1 MILITSMGG
10 CASTSFIGWSSK
22 RTKCNCPLNSEGIPI
37 AGPGANPKGLKH
49 RSVPPKQND
58 PYLKRENSFDR
69 LDISEGPIKRSIF
82 LYDSPYNMVL
92 SLFRRNI
99 AMGHAMAVT
108 EKRPTHNNILDN
120 FLDQGQDSF
129 EFYQQFESWTNK
141 NNGCEYPRLLVKFES
156 LWDNLDYLFGYM
168 GVPAS
173 EIKHFIRKHT
183 RVNRMSELSDEQKH
197 KLYAIYSDLDAKM
210 NNMSGVELI

>member
-10 CASTSFIGWSSK
+10 CASTSFIGWTSK
-22 RTKCNCPLNSEGIPI
+22 RTECNCPLNSEGISQK
-37 AGPGANPKGLKH
+37 GPGANPRGLKH
-49 RSVPPKQND
+49 RIKPPLLSD
-58 PYLKRENSFDR
+58 EYLNIQNSFNR
-69 LDISEGPIKRSIF
+69 SDINSGPIKRSIF

-108 EKRPTHNNILDN
+108 GNRPPHANN
-120 FLDQGQDSF
+120 LDQFLNQGVDSF
-129 EFYQQFESWTNK
+129 QFNKQFENWTNK
-141 NNGCEYPRLLVKFES
+141 NIECEYPRLLVKFES

-168 GVPAS
+168 GIPTS

-183 RVNRMSELSDEQKH
+183 RVNRMSELSDEQKR
-197 KLYAIYSDLDAKM
+197 KLYAIYSDLDTKM
-210 NNMSGVELI
+210 NNMSGIELI